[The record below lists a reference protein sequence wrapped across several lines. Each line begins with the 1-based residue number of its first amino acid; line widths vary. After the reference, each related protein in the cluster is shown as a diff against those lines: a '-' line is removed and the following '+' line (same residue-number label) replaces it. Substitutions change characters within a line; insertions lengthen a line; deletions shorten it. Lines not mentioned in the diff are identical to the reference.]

1 MAKRK
6 QSSDGLQS
14 SKAYLGQN
22 KPDFEDKSDDDKS
35 ENSENLF
42 HSDESDMWG
51 SELDDIEVESDAEI
65 ETDEPPLPMLGS
77 SPTKSFNSMNGG
89 IHA

>member
-1 MAKRK
+1 
-6 QSSDGLQS
+6 
-14 SKAYLGQN
+14 
-22 KPDFEDKSDDDKS
+22 
-35 ENSENLF
+35 
-42 HSDESDMWG
+42 MWG